1 MYKALVVNVFWQKV
15 FAIGFFNIFNPTKL
29 TTMNTKT
36 PLVIATS
43 IAMIAASCASE
54 EPKQEA
60 PKKEITPAFD
70 ISQIDSAFSPCEDFE
85 QFAAGNWLKTIQFPN
100 LKAAGAVST
109 CYMIK
114 MNYN

>member
-1 MYKALVVNVFWQKV
+1 VFWQKV

-36 PLVIATS
+36 PLFIATP
-43 IAMIAASCASE
+43 IAMIAASCSSE

-85 QFAAGNWLKTIQFPN
+85 QFAAGNWLKNNPVPESESRWGSF
-100 LKAAGAVST
+100 
-109 CYMIK
+109 
-114 MNYN
+114 